1 MRGRLLLW
9 LAAALLSACTV
20 GPDYRRPEIATPE
33 TWRIE
38 QPQAEALANAA
49 WWRELGDPVLE
60 RLIDEALRNNLD
72 LQIAAARVDQFYGAL
87 RTTRSQLYPQIGYGG
102 AASRNR
108 ATEVGPTPLPAGTD
122 PWYSLYEASLG
133 ASWQIDLFGR
143 VRRESEAAQAAMLS
157 AEQGRRGV
165 VLSIVSSVAAS
176 YIVLRALDR
185 ELEIANATARN
196 FGETVKL
203 FGLRRQGGV
212 VSQIELAQVRSQHL
226 QALAAVPALERQV
239 AAQEN
244 LLSILLGRNPG
255 PVERGKA
262 LDELSAPGIPAELP
276 ASLLERRPDILQ
288 AEQNLVAAN
297 AQIGVAKSL
306 YYPTFSLTGVLGSAS
321 AALSDFLSS
330 PSAVAHASAG
340 LSSPLFT
347 FGGVAGQIES
357 AEAAERAAVAFY
369 RQTVQNA
376 FRETNDALVATAKS
390 REEAQAHA
398 QRVAALR
405 DYARLSR
412 LRFDNGYA
420 SYLEVLYA
428 ENELFDAE
436 LRSVAS
442 RADHYTQIVSVYK
455 ALGGGWMDLAD
466 RLAPKPLAGAQ
477 QRAAQGGK

>member
-1 MRGRLLLW
+1 MRWRLLPW

-20 GPDYRRPEIATPE
+20 GPDYRRPEIAMPDA
-33 TWRIE
+33 WRIQ
-38 QPQAEALANAA
+38 QPQAEALANVA
-49 WWRELGDPVLE
+49 WWREFGDPVLE
-60 RLIDEALRNNLD
+60 RLIEEALHNNLD
-72 LQIAAARVDQFYGAL
+72 LQIAAARVDQFSGAL
-87 RTTRSQLYPQIGYGG
+87 RTTRSQFYPQIGYGG

-108 ATEVGPTPLPAGTD
+108 STERGPTPLPPGAD

-143 VRRESEAAQAAMLS
+143 VRRESEAAQAAVLA

-165 VLSIVSSVAAS
+165 VLSLVSGVAAS
-176 YIVLRALDR
+176 YIVLRGLDR
-185 ELEIANATARN
+185 ELEIARATARN

-203 FGLRRQGGV
+203 FELRRQGGV
-212 VSQIELAQVRSQHL
+212 VSQIELEQVRSQHL

-244 LLSILLGRNPG
+244 LMSILLGRNPG

-262 LDELSAPGIPAELP
+262 IDELSAPGIPAELP

-297 AQIGVAKSL
+297 AQIGVAKLL

-330 PSAVAHASAG
+330 PSAVVQASAG
-340 LSSPLFT
+340 LSGPLFT
-347 FGGVAGQIES
+347 FGGIAGQIES
-357 AEAAERAAVAFY
+357 AEAGERAAVAFY

-376 FRETNDALVATAKS
+376 FREANDALLATAKS
-390 REEAQAHA
+390 REEAQAQA
-398 QRVAALR
+398 QRVTSLR
-405 DYARLSR
+405 EYARLSR

-428 ENELFDAE
+428 ENELFGAE

-442 RADHYTQIVSVYK
+442 RADHYTQIVNVYK
-455 ALGGGWMDLAD
+455 AVGGGWMEEAD
-466 RLAPKPLAGAQ
+466 RLAPKPLAGAP
-477 QRAAQGGK
+477 AQDGK